1 VYTGSVLVE
10 GCAAGMT
17 KYGTVYSRS
26 GADSV
31 LNYRVKAVERWVMEA
46 LTDRSSNLQIVFF
59 ELVNEICKKTV
70 YFVFI

>member
-1 VYTGSVLVE
+1 
-10 GCAAGMT
+10 
-17 KYGTVYSRS
+17 
-26 GADSV
+26 
-31 LNYRVKAVERWVMEA
+31 MEA